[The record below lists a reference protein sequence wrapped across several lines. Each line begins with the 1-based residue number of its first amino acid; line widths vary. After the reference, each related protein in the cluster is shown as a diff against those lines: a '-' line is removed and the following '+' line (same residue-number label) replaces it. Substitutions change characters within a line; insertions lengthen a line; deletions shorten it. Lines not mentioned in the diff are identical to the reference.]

1 MSQDTAFKNLPKS
14 CEDTGTLGP
23 FRPGVPEGR
32 DRRTAGPPR
41 HPNDQRLAPRTLR
54 RRPALKGNTPMSK
67 RIAIIGGGY
76 IGAELAK
83 SLDNTAEVTL
93 IEPRSHFVHAPA
105 MIRAVVDPALLDRA
119 LIPYD
124 RLLKNGRVLRA
135 RANGID
141 ADGVTLDDGQRV
153 AADYIVVATGSSNA
167 TPFKPVGDDIDGL
180 RQANQRVHD
189 QLNAARRIGIVG
201 AGAVG
206 TELAGEIAHAMP
218 DKEITLISDTGRLFP
233 TMPEKL
239 GTALASKLRDAG
251 VTLVLGKRAENLQ
264 SLTEPYAGRL
274 KLSDGSEL
282 EFDLI
287 FPVLGSRAS
296 SELLDGLPDTQK
308 STANRVKVDR
318 WLRPSSLPN
327 VLAAGDLAD
336 AGDGMTIVATSR
348 QLPWLKATLKGL
360 ISGKPLEQMKPYKP
374 WGPKAPILVP
384 LGPKRGN
391 SFLGLFTAGDLLTR
405 KMKGENLFVRKY
417 SKLLNR
423 A

>member
-1 MSQDTAFKNLPKS
+1 MS
-14 CEDTGTLGP
+14 
-23 FRPGVPEGR
+23 R
-32 DRRTAGPPR
+32 
-41 HPNDQRLAPRTLR
+41 
-54 RRPALKGNTPMSK
+54 

-83 SLDNTAEVTL
+83 ALDNTADVTL

-105 MIRAVVDPALLDRA
+105 MIRAVVDPSLLDRA

-124 RLLKNGRVLRA
+124 RLLKNGRVIRTRA
-135 RANGID
+135 SGID
-141 ADGVTLDDGQRV
+141 ATGVTLEDGQRV
-153 AADYIVVATGSSNA
+153 EADQIVVATGSANA
-167 TPFKPVGDDIDGL
+167 MPFKPVGDDIVGL
-180 RQANQRVHD
+180 RKANQRIHE
-189 QLNAARRIGIVG
+189 QLKTARRVGIVG

-218 DKEITLISDTGRLFP
+218 DKEITLISDADRLFP

-239 GTALASKLRDAG
+239 GAGLAKKLRAAG
-251 VTLVLGKRAENLQ
+251 VTLILGKRAQNLQ
-264 SLTEPYAGRL
+264 SMTEPHTGRL
-274 KLSDGSEL
+274 TLSDGSEQ

-287 FPVLGSRAS
+287 FPALGSRAS
-296 SELLDGLPDTQK
+296 SELLKALPDTRK
-308 STANRVKVDR
+308 STANRVKVDK
-318 WLRPSSLPN
+318 WLRPSALPN
-327 VLAAGDLAD
+327 VFAAGDVAD

-348 QLPWLKATLKGL
+348 QLPWLKTTLKGL
-360 ISGKPLEQMKPYKP
+360 MAGKPIQEMKPYKP

-405 KMKGENLFVRKY
+405 KMKGEDLFVTKY
-417 SKLLNR
+417 NKLLNR

>member
-1 MSQDTAFKNLPKS
+1 
-14 CEDTGTLGP
+14 
-23 FRPGVPEGR
+23 
-32 DRRTAGPPR
+32 
-41 HPNDQRLAPRTLR
+41 
-54 RRPALKGNTPMSK
+54 MSK
-67 RIAIIGGGY
+67 HIAIIGGGY

-83 SLDNTAEVTL
+83 SLDNAAEVTL

-348 QLPWLKATLKGL
+348 QLPWLKATLGGL

>member
-1 MSQDTAFKNLPKS
+1 MRINRREVAK
-14 CEDTGTLGP
+14 TG
-23 FRPGVPEGR
+23 
-32 DRRTAGPPR
+32 
-41 HPNDQRLAPRTLR
+41 NI
-54 RRPALKGNTPMSK
+54 PMSK
-67 RIAIIGGGY
+67 RIAIVGGGY

-83 SLDNTAEVTL
+83 SLDDIADVTL

-105 MIRAVVDPALLDRA
+105 MIRAVVDPSLLDRA

-141 ADGVTLDDGQRV
+141 AKGVTLDNGQRV
-153 AADYIVVATGSSNA
+153 EADYIVVATGSSNA
-167 TPFKPVGDDIDGL
+167 TPFKPVGDDIEGL
-180 RQANQRVHD
+180 RQANQRVYG
-189 QLNAARRIGIVG
+189 QLKAARKIGIVG

-218 DKEITLISDTGRLFP
+218 DKKITLISDTDRLFP

-239 GTALASKLRDAG
+239 GTALARKLRDAG
-251 VTLVLGKRAENLQ
+251 VTLILGKRAENLQ
-264 SLTEPYAGRL
+264 NMTEPYAGSL
-274 KLSDGSEL
+274 KLSDGSTQD
-282 EFDLI
+282 FDLV

-296 SELLDGLPDTQK
+296 SELIDGLPDTRK

-318 WLRPSSLPN
+318 WLRPSTLPN
-327 VLAAGDLAD
+327 VFAAGDVAD

-348 QLPWLKATLKGL
+348 QLPWLKATLKEL
-360 ISGKPLEQMKPYKP
+360 MAGKPLEEMKPYKP

-391 SFLGLFTAGDLLTR
+391 SFLGLFTAGDFLTS
-405 KMKGENLFVRKY
+405 KMKGVDLFLKKRA
-417 SKLLNR
+417 KLLNR
-423 A
+423 PES